1 MGWAVDEVMFNCFFM
16 FSAAWAD
23 WGVSLADAVKVFC
36 QWYMFNSE
44 LCEQCSLVVW
54 QGCDKL

>member
-1 MGWAVDEVMFNCFFM
+1 VDEVMFNCFFM

-36 QWYMFNSE
+36 QWYMFSSE

-54 QGCDKL
+54 QGCNKL